1 MPAPKSLSNAQKAV
15 ITGPG
20 TPNSCST
27 FANKS
32 RCCLS
37 LAAPFWMRFC
47 EISLPANEVKLWA
60 KKLCL
65 RSRAMM
71 PGSMVMPSRA
81 PEMVAREMPLAAASL
96 RKSAS
101 QRSKLP
107 VFWQLALAWAPG
119 VGSAVA
125 AEMPVAA
132 SKRAVAANFTF
143 ALRMECRLWS

>member
-47 EISLPANEVKLWA
+47 EISLPANAGDDAGVHGHAVEGARDGGARDATGGGLLAEVGEPA
-60 KKLCL
+60 
-65 RSRAMM
+65 
-71 PGSMVMPSRA
+71 V
-81 PEMVAREMPLAAASL
+81 ETARVLA
-96 RKSAS
+96 
-101 QRSKLP
+101 
-107 VFWQLALAWAPG
+107 
-119 VGSAVA
+119 VGI
-125 AEMPVAA
+125 
-132 SKRAVAANFTF
+132 
-143 ALRMECRLWS
+143 